1 MSSALQKY
9 KRRRE
14 RAGCIGRQKQM
25 DLYVLEANLV
35 YIVSPKLSQGLQS
48 ETLSPNKQTNKQTQ
62 TNRICTHLQT
72 QVIFYSKV
80 RALFD
85 GKESRARTIDLGA

>member
-9 KRRRE
+9 KRKRE

-48 ETLSPNKQTNKQTQ
+48 ETLSPNKQTNKQNTDKQ
-62 TNRICTHLQT
+62 NLHSLANIGHFL
-72 QVIFYSKV
+72 FKSKGT
-80 RALFD
+80 F
-85 GKESRARTIDLGA
+85 